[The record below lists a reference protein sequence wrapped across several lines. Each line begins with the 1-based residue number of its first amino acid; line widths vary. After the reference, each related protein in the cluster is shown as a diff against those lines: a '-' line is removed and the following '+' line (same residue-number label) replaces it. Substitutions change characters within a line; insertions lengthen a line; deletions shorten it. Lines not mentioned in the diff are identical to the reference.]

1 LILPSLPYVFISW
14 CNTAK
19 LWPNAK
25 RELGSYRYFYLGMRI
40 VGTGILLCQ
49 VVNAGFLNLFWIFFL
64 GIASSL
70 SGATFQF
77 VRMILLPPHESEP
90 EVPMLDGNWR
100 DGDAALR
107 VYNEAG
113 SAIKTIL
120 FCSNEQNARGA

>member
-1 LILPSLPYVFISW
+1 
-14 CNTAK
+14 
-19 LWPNAK
+19 
-25 RELGSYRYFYLGMRI
+25 LGSYRYFYLGMRI

-49 VVNAGFLNLFWIFFL
+49 VVNSFLESFLDLLSRHRVFALRRYLSIRSHDSPPASRVGAG
-64 GIASSL
+64 
-70 SGATFQF
+70 GA
-77 VRMILLPPHESEP
+77 VG
-90 EVPMLDGNWR
+90 PMLDGNWR